1 LAEANRKPEFG
12 GVKSKGITGLFSEVT
27 WSEDFRERVV
37 LMPCIRS
44 DFAARLA
51 ADLRARGAN
60 LFYGHSDFGSPLGH
74 IEIDTRQLKGLRT
87 FYRRAAAENHR
98 IDLCIHYL
106 TRQPLI
112 DSAERFENRLDA
124 RTVFIGTL
132 LPAQYLSTKEGI
144 GTILNLALLD
154 TGDSTNAA
162 LVGPAVDLVFDVTRF
177 AAEIAPQKIR
187 AFAVVPALVT
197 PLLGGHSRSTSPQI
211 ELGTINWDQERRKL
225 RRVIRYILCDDK
237 WLSCQP
243 SGPAMLSH
251 SAGICAERLAGK

>member
-1 LAEANRKPEFG
+1 LAEANHKADFG

-51 ADLRARGAN
+51 ADLRARGTK
-60 LFYGHSDFGSPLGH
+60 LFYGYSDFGSPPGH
-74 IEIDTRQLKGLRT
+74 IEIDTRQLEGLRT
-87 FYRRAAAENHR
+87 FYRRAAAEKHR
-98 IDLCIHYL
+98 IDLCIHCL

-112 DSAERFENRLDA
+112 DSAERFESRLNA

-162 LVGPAVDLVFDVTRF
+162 LVRPAVDLVFDVTLF

-187 AFAVVPALVT
+187 AFAVVPALVA
-197 PLLGGHSRSTSPQI
+197 PLLGGHSRSTSPQ
-211 ELGTINWDQERRKL
+211 EDLGTPQVASRHPAYTL
-225 RRVIRYILCDDK
+225 R
-237 WLSCQP
+237 
-243 SGPAMLSH
+243 
-251 SAGICAERLAGK
+251 

>member
-1 LAEANRKPEFG
+1 LAPYRTFSQFANFFLLAEANRKPEFG

-60 LFYGHSDFGSPLGH
+60 LFYGHSDFGSPPGH
-74 IEIDTRQLKGLRT
+74 IEIDTRQLEGLRT

-154 TGDSTNAA
+154 TGDSTKRGAGRTSSGSGVRCNALCCRDRSAKDSRICSCAGVGSSAPRRA
-162 LVGPAVDLVFDVTRF
+162 L
-177 AAEIAPQKIR
+177 
-187 AFAVVPALVT
+187 
-197 PLLGGHSRSTSPQI
+197 
-211 ELGTINWDQERRKL
+211 
-225 RRVIRYILCDDK
+225 
-237 WLSCQP
+237 
-243 SGPAMLSH
+243 
-251 SAGICAERLAGK
+251 

>member
-1 LAEANRKPEFG
+1 
-12 GVKSKGITGLFSEVT
+12 
-27 WSEDFRERVV
+27 
-37 LMPCIRS
+37 MPCIRS

-60 LFYGHSDFGSPLGH
+60 LFYGHSDFGSPPGH
-74 IEIDTRQLKGLRT
+74 IEIDTRQLEGLRT

>member
-1 LAEANRKPEFG
+1 VERR
-12 GVKSKGITGLFSEVT
+12 FSGT
-27 WSEDFRERVV
+27 SCPDAMHSLRFRGTT
-37 LMPCIRS
+37 S
-44 DFAARLA
+44 
-51 ADLRARGAN
+51 G
-60 LFYGHSDFGSPLGH
+60 
-74 IEIDTRQLKGLRT
+74 
-87 FYRRAAAENHR
+87 
-98 IDLCIHYL
+98 
-106 TRQPLI
+106 
-112 DSAERFENRLDA
+112 RFE
-124 RTVFIGTL
+124 G
-132 LPAQYLSTKEGI
+132 EGAPI
-144 GTILNLALLD
+144 FSMDIPILVLH
-154 TGDSTNAA
+154 
-162 LVGPAVDLVFDVTRF
+162 LVISKSIRGSLKVCAHLVFDVTRF

>member
-1 LAEANRKPEFG
+1 
-12 GVKSKGITGLFSEVT
+12 
-27 WSEDFRERVV
+27 
-37 LMPCIRS
+37 MPCIRS

-60 LFYGHSDFGSPLGH
+60 LFYGHSDFGSPPGH
-74 IEIDTRQLKGLRT
+74 IEIDTRQLEGLRT

-154 TGDSTNAA
+154 TGDSTKRGAGRTSSGSGVRCNALCCRDRSA
-162 LVGPAVDLVFDVTRF
+162 KDSRICSCAGVGNSA
-177 AAEIAPQKIR
+177 
-187 AFAVVPALVT
+187 
-197 PLLGGHSRSTSPQI
+197 
-211 ELGTINWDQERRKL
+211 L
-225 RRVIRYILCDDK
+225 RRALEVDFSANRVRDYQL
-237 WLSCQP
+237 
-243 SGPAMLSH
+243 GPGTPQVASRHPVYTL
-251 SAGICAERLAGK
+251 R